1 MSGKLKISLTRYG
14 ANDLVNLPAC
24 CKHGRRVVFIVFA
37 LVLVNHGVFA
47 DPIPDED
54 AEKNL
59 ELNITSVSSEHD
71 PGIPRALTID
81 AGTSLEIEAATLPSP
96 RPTRVVRGVLTV
108 GANTDLQNSLEDDAG
123 HARATRESILAGLD
137 VPVSKKTSLSASIER
152 EWSQYDFDLNP
163 PALADIGFM
172 HLSITRFGLI
182 GRHQINQD
190 WMAIA
195 VGDLTVSTEDHAAWS
210 DGMTYGGLVAARR
223 QVNKSF
229 AWQIGLIAH
238 TRLEDATMILPIPG
252 IEWKINDRFSL
263 QTAQGMTLSYNP
275 GQKSRWLFDI
285 GANYESRGFRIN
297 NRPALANG
305 IFIDRRV
312 PLLMAATFR
321 PARALFV
328 RMSASLPVYRQY
340 QFCAEDGTTLDSF
353 DSDPTPSLNIS
364 TGAVF

>member
-1 MSGKLKISLTRYG
+1 MLHWM
-14 ANDLVNLPAC
+14 ANPLWILSCLCMNDIA
-24 CKHGRRVVFIVFA
+24 RVVFATFVVIAVHTSA
-37 LVLVNHGVFA
+37 FA
-47 DPIPDED
+47 DQPGPDGDAPKTVEPGTPSTRTPI
-54 AEKNL
+54 N
-59 ELNITSVSSEHD
+59 SV
-71 PGIPRALTID
+71 IPKALTID
-81 AGTSLEIEAATLPSP
+81 AGTTLEIEAATLPPP
-96 RPTRVVRGVLTV
+96 RPSRLVRGVLTL
-108 GANTDLQNSLEDDAG
+108 GAFADLQNGLENQAG
-123 HARATRESILAGLD
+123 HASVTRESILAGLN
-137 VPVSKKTSLSASIER
+137 VPVSQKTMGSASFER
-152 EWSQYDFDLNP
+152 EWSQYDFDLNSSE
-163 PALADIGFM
+163 LAEIGFM
-172 HLSITRFGLI
+172 QLSVTRFGLI